1 METETLKKLKSNIE
15 KSVDE
20 LGKKS
25 DISPAETRALLDG
38 LQAHDLLDCK
48 IEECKMKEEYKE
60 DGYSGYH
67 HYPRRYDITAYN
79 DRSMRRNYS
88 GDYGVEG
95 WYRSNGMRDGMY
107 YDYDHMAYND
117 MPDGSYR
124 RSMHGSYND
133 GMSRHS
139 LVDRMISAIES
150 KVQPGSDF
158 EADEM
163 RRYIRMLRQAE

>member
-38 LQAHDLLDCK
+38 LQAHDILDCK

-60 DGYSGYH
+60 DGYSGHRY
-67 HYPRRYDITAYN
+67 YPRHYDITAYN
-79 DRSMRRNYS
+79 DRGMHRDYS

-95 WYRSNGMRDGMY
+95 WYRSNGMRDDMY
-107 YDYDHMAYND
+107 YDDRMAYNS
-117 MPDGSYR
+117 MPNGSYR
-124 RSMHGSYND
+124 HSMRRSYND

-150 KVQPGSDF
+150 KVQPASDF

-163 RRYIRMLRQAE
+163 RRYIHMLRQAE